1 MADLFDKFLIMELLA
16 ETWDLAP
23 DLRFGQL
30 IVNIIFEKAE
40 TIQALFYMEDD
51 VFEEEMLKFR
61 EKVQKGT

>member
-1 MADLFDKFLIMELLA
+1 MAGLFDKFIMMELLA

-23 DLRFGQL
+23 DLRLGQL

-40 TIQALFYMEDD
+40 TIQALFYMEDE

-61 EKVQKGT
+61 EKVQKDK